1 MSSQIQKNI
10 KSYYDILE
18 KTQKG
23 SMDVTSWLE
32 WFLENLLIAL
42 KSSDEVLSDVI
53 KRAEFWQKNSNI
65 IFNERQKKVLNRFMD
80 NFEGN
85 LTTSKWAKICN
96 CSQDTATNDIND
108 LISKKILKRLGD
120 GRSVHYKLK

>member
-1 MSSQIQKNI
+1 
-10 KSYYDILE
+10 
-18 KTQKG
+18 
-23 SMDVTSWLE
+23 MDVTSWLE

-65 IFNERQKKVLNRFMD
+65 IVNERQKKVLNRFMD